1 MQPKLC
7 SLEFHEPPTAD
18 HGHQHSL
25 AVTWRYAPLPLA
37 LVVVK
42 GDLRRRLPPAGHG
55 LIEEPNRRAVLVGG
69 QHLETPQR
77 VPAPGPISQRLK
89 TSGDLV
95 VWVAPAPRLA
105 GLQWPRRLVVDI
117 LAALTDLRLRSGV
130 FWR

>member
-55 LIEEPNRRAVLVGG
+55 LVEEPDRRAVLVGG
-69 QHLETPQR
+69 QHLQAPQGM
-77 VPAPGPISQRLK
+77 PAPGPVADRLEAARR
-89 TSGDLV
+89 LV
-95 VWVAPAPRLA
+95 IRVASAARLA
-105 GLQWPRRLVVDI
+105 GLQWRRRLVVDVPP
-117 LAALTDLRLRSGV
+117 ALDARPD
-130 FWR
+130 